1 MGFIEKGETI
11 KEEIES
17 EWGIS
22 VEGYNQS
29 DWFYAIRIDKERLI
43 KVYRNIIQFID
54 LTLAHDHTK
63 VGSWS
68 EIKPLL
74 GEYLRGG
81 G

>member
-1 MGFIEKGETI
+1 MSFIEKGERI
-11 KEEIES
+11 KEEIEN

-29 DWFYAIRIDKERLI
+29 DWFYAIRIDGERLI

-54 LTLAHDHTK
+54 LTLAHNHTK
-63 VGSWS
+63 VGNWS

-74 GEYLRGG
+74 GEYLRGAV
-81 G
+81 